1 MARLTTKLSATI
13 QSVLLFFLI
22 ANPFTYRLTNSLLGG
37 LLGRLADPS
46 GCPTS
51 LGLILHSLVYGVIIY
66 ALDRKSV
73 V

>member
-1 MARLTTKLSATI
+1 MRLTQKQAATL
-13 QSVLLFFLI
+13 QAVLLFFII

-51 LGLILHSLVYGVIIY
+51 TGLIVHSVVFGLIVYG
-66 ALDRKSV
+66 LMFL
-73 V
+73 